1 MNKPNTGYLISHW
14 IVAAITK
21 KKTVYQ
27 TLSVCGMWEQYRKF
41 MGKLNQTGLIYA
53 RKWLYQLRKN
63 TRLTFPFLGTT
74 WVSQY
79 QKGKTVPESNETRD
93 DNIRGWQ
100 WHLALRC
107 RQTARQLCKNTIK

>member
-1 MNKPNTGYLISHW
+1 MPVNGFIN
-14 IVAAITK
+14 
-21 KKTVYQ
+21 
-27 TLSVCGMWEQYRKF
+27 
-41 MGKLNQTGLIYA
+41 YA
-53 RKWLYQLRKN
+53 KN

-100 WHLALRC
+100 
-107 RQTARQLCKNTIK
+107 